1 MSAARW
7 AAGRAPSLALQLA
20 PRLVPSSLRKHKRGQ
35 ADIIGGAAVAII
47 AIRMALGRRQWVR
60 AIAATELIG
69 LRIEQQ
75 AAAVLIKSAKGS
87 GNPRYVD
94 ESERTVNTAGAK
106 GGTML
111 RTRRH
116 SDLRAA

>member
-1 MSAARW
+1 
-7 AAGRAPSLALQLA
+7 
-20 PRLVPSSLRKHKRGQ
+20 
-35 ADIIGGAAVAII
+35 
-47 AIRMALGRRQWVR
+47 MALGRRQWVR

-94 ESERTVNTAGAK
+94 ASDRTVNTAGAK

-116 SDLRAA
+116 SDLRPA